1 MSIRRCYARSV
12 NRSYGDQCGVARS
25 LDVIGERWA
34 LLIVREL
41 LLGPKRFN
49 DLLAGLPGASPN
61 VISQRLRELTG
72 SGVVRH
78 RDLGPPAR
86 VGVYELTGWGREL
99 EPVIVHLG
107 QWGTRAPLPEGAGWS
122 LDSLLIALQAA
133 ADPTAC
139 SGRYELRVGP
149 DVFTVDGTSGS
160 VRARRG
166 TADRPDA
173 ILSTDADTLHAVA
186 LGIRPIA
193 DAAESGGLRFD
204 GDPRG
209 VSGLTSL
216 LQALTSSPLPENELN
231 QTGSS

>member
-1 MSIRRCYARSV
+1 V

-61 VISQRLRELTG
+61 VISQRLRELTA
-72 SGVVRH
+72 SGVIRH

-99 EPVIVHLG
+99 EPVIIHLG
-107 QWGTRAPLPEGAGWS
+107 QWGTRAPLPQNARWS
-122 LDSLLIALQAA
+122 LDSLLIALQGS
-133 ADPTAC
+133 ADPAAVN
-139 SGRYELRVGP
+139 GRYELRIGA
-149 DVFTVDGTSGS
+149 DVLTVDGTSGT

-166 TADRPDA
+166 TADSPRA
-173 ILSTDADTLHAVA
+173 VLTTDAGTLHAVA
-186 LGIRPIA
+186 LGIRPLA
-193 DAAESGGLRFD
+193 DAIESGDLRLD
-204 GDPRG
+204 GDPQAIT
-209 VSGLTSL
+209 GLTSL
-216 LQALTSSPLPENELN
+216 LRALTSPPSPGAPDSVSAG
-231 QTGSS
+231 GSPRR

>member
-1 MSIRRCYARSV
+1 M
-12 NRSYGDQCGVARS
+12 ARS

-72 SGVVRH
+72 SGVIRH

-107 QWGTRAPLPEGAGWS
+107 QWGTQAPLPEGAGWS

-133 ADPTAC
+133 ADPAAVT
-139 SGRYELRVGP
+139 GRYELRVGA
-149 DVFTVDGTSGS
+149 DVLTIDGTAGS
-160 VRARRG
+160 VRVRRG
-166 TADRPDA
+166 TADHPRA
-173 ILSTDADTLHAVA
+173 ILSTDAETLHAVV
-186 LGIRPIA
+186 LGIRPISG
-193 DAAESGGLRFD
+193 AAESGDLRFD
-204 GDPRG
+204 GDAQAIG
-209 VSGLTSL
+209 GLTSL
-216 LQALTSSPLPENELN
+216 LQSLTRSPQPANG
-231 QTGSS
+231 QPGAATSGR

>member
-1 MSIRRCYARSV
+1 V

-61 VISQRLRELTG
+61 VISQRLRELTS

-86 VGVYELTGWGREL
+86 VSVYELTGWGREL

-107 QWGTRAPLPEGAGWS
+107 RWGTRAPLPEGAGWS
-122 LDSLLIALQAA
+122 LDSLLIALQGT
-133 ADPTAC
+133 ADPAAVT
-139 SGRYELRVGP
+139 GRYELRVGA

-160 VRARRG
+160 VRVRRG
-166 TADRPDA
+166 TADRPEA
-173 ILSTDADTLHAVA
+173 TLATDPGTLHAVA
-186 LGIRPIA
+186 LGIRPLTA
-193 DAAESGGLRFD
+193 AAEAGDLRLE
-204 GDPRG
+204 GDPRA
-209 VSGLTSL
+209 VTGLTRL
-216 LQALTSSPLPENELN
+216 LQALITPPSPKNGPAPTDQLAAR
-231 QTGSS
+231 

>member
-1 MSIRRCYARSV
+1 M

-72 SGVVRH
+72 SGVIRH

-107 QWGTRAPLPEGAGWS
+107 QWGTRAPLPEDAGWS

-133 ADPTAC
+133 ADPAAC
-139 SGRYELRVGP
+139 SGRYELRVGT

-160 VRARRG
+160 VKARRG

-204 GDPRG
+204 GDPQA

-216 LQALTSSPLPENELN
+216 LQALTSSASPENELN
-231 QTGSS
+231 TTGSG